1 MAQVFAVASA
11 KGGVGK
17 TTTTANIGAILAET
31 GADVVVIDG
40 DISMAN
46 LGAALGIESPPTTLH
61 DVLRGD
67 ATPSE
72 ATYEGPGG
80 VYVVPGDTALSS
92 YASADPQEL
101 PSVLRTHSQADYVLI
116 DVGAGV
122 SHETGLPLSLADEV
136 LLVSTPERDA
146 LRDTEKTRQLTE
158 ELGGTVA
165 GAVITRTEASTP
177 VSELATGTLAAPVL
191 GSIPEDEAVR
201 DSVAVGEPLS
211 TYAPHSPAAEA
222 YRELVA
228 ELTGVEPA
236 APSES
241 DAPSTTPAEE
251 PTDSEPTDT
260 STEPTTAPDTDSGSV
275 DTGSDSDSE
284 PTEPDPTPT
293 DTDSEPADTAADQ
306 ADTTESTDTTDTTES
321 TDNSAITEA
330 EAKWAEAAT
339 GTAGDVDDAVADEAA
354 SMADADGE
362 PSTTPTDSA
371 TDESTSTPTDETT
384 PTTESDEATS
394 TPTDDADVAPGV
406 SDSTDDADTDP
417 LSADSTDDAD
427 DGEPGSSLSDP
438 PEESESADP
447 PSEIDEGAAAEPTT
461 ETTAEEATEADT
473 ASPVADLADEITEES
488 TPIDVDAAGDTGS
501 PTTPEVVDT
510 EPAVDNKPS
519 DTAVPFSDDDDATTD
534 ADEDPLIPDAE
545 GESSPVDD
553 DQSMTTELGSLPED
567 STFEDTASTDDDDDD
582 EKGFFRRLFFG

>member
-17 TTTTANIGAILAET
+17 TTTTANLGAILAET

-40 DISMAN
+40 DISMPN
-46 LGAALGIESPPTTLH
+46 LGTTLGIESPPTTLH

-72 ATYEGPGG
+72 AAYEGPGG

-92 YASADPQEL
+92 YASADPEEL

-146 LRDTEKTRQLTE
+146 LRDTEKTRQLTD

-165 GAVITRTEASTP
+165 GAIITRTEPSTP

-191 GSIPEDEAVR
+191 ASIPEDEAVR

-211 TYAPHSPAAEA
+211 TYAPHSPAADA

-241 DAPSTTPAEE
+241 ETPSTTADSDGEPATTTTDSEPATATTDGEPADTPAESTTPAGSS
-251 PTDSEPTDT
+251 TT
-260 STEPTTAPDTDSGSV
+260 TEPTTASSPTETDT
-275 DTGSDSDSE
+275 E
-284 PTEPDPTPT
+284 PTETDAEPIDAQSDHADAAGATGDPPVS
-293 DTDSEPADTAADQ
+293 DD
-306 ADTTESTDTTDTTES
+306 
-321 TDNSAITEA
+321 

-339 GTAGDVDDAVADEAA
+339 GTGDDVDDVVAEEAEA
-354 SMADADGE
+354 MPETAGE
-362 PSTTPTDSA
+362 SSTTPTESSA
-371 TDESTSTPTDETT
+371 EEAAPTAIDDADRGSVESLSDTDESATP
-384 PTTESDEATS
+384 
-394 TPTDDADVAPGV
+394 
-406 SDSTDDADTDP
+406 
-417 LSADSTDDAD
+417 
-427 DGEPGSSLSDP
+427 
-438 PEESESADP
+438 
-447 PSEIDEGAAAEPTT
+447 EPTT
-461 ETTAEEATEADT
+461 ETITDEAIDEDT
-473 ASPVADLADEITEES
+473 ASPVADVADEIAEES
-488 TPIDVDAAGDTGS
+488 TPVDDDGAVIPDEPAPPDS
-501 PTTPEVVDT
+501 ADT
-510 EPAVDNKPS
+510 EPAVDERPS
-519 DTAVPFSDDDDATTD
+519 DAAVPFSGADDAD
-534 ADEDPLIPDAE
+534 DPPADPAGDDPLIPDAE
-545 GESSPVDD
+545 GDSSPAADD
-553 DQSMTTELGSLPED
+553 DPTITTEIGSLPED
-567 STFEDTASTDDDDDD
+567 SSLSDEPDDDDDD
-582 EKGFFRRLFFG
+582 DKGFFRRLFFS

>member
-17 TTTTANIGAILAET
+17 TTTTANLGAILAET

-40 DISMAN
+40 DISMPN
-46 LGAALGIESPPTTLH
+46 LGTTLGIESPPTTLH

-72 ATYEGPGG
+72 AAYEGPGG

-92 YASADPQEL
+92 YASADPEEL

-146 LRDTEKTRQLTE
+146 LRDTEKTRQLTD

-165 GAVITRTEASTP
+165 GAIITRTEPSTP

-191 GSIPEDEAVR
+191 ASIPEDEAVR

-211 TYAPHSPAAEA
+211 TYAPHSPAADA

-241 DAPSTTPAEE
+241 ETPSTTA
-251 PTDSEPTDT
+251 
-260 STEPTTAPDTDSGSV
+260 
-275 DTGSDSDSE
+275 DSDGE
-284 PTEPDPTPT
+284 PATTT
-293 DTDSEPADTAADQ
+293 TDSEPADTPAESTTPAGSST
-306 ADTTESTDTTDTTES
+306 TTEPTTASSPTETDTEPTETDAEPIDAQSDHADAAGATGDPPVS
-321 TDNSAITEA
+321 DD

-339 GTAGDVDDAVADEAA
+339 GTGDDVDDVVAEEAEA
-354 SMADADGE
+354 MPETAGE
-362 PSTTPTDSA
+362 SSTTPTESSA
-371 TDESTSTPTDETT
+371 EEAAPTAIDDADRGSVESLSDTDESATP
-384 PTTESDEATS
+384 
-394 TPTDDADVAPGV
+394 
-406 SDSTDDADTDP
+406 
-417 LSADSTDDAD
+417 
-427 DGEPGSSLSDP
+427 
-438 PEESESADP
+438 
-447 PSEIDEGAAAEPTT
+447 EPTT
-461 ETTAEEATEADT
+461 ETITDEAIDEDT
-473 ASPVADLADEITEES
+473 ASPVADVADEIAEES
-488 TPIDVDAAGDTGS
+488 TPVDDDGAVIPDEPAPPDS
-501 PTTPEVVDT
+501 ADT
-510 EPAVDNKPS
+510 EPAVDERPS
-519 DTAVPFSDDDDATTD
+519 DAAVPFSGADDAD
-534 ADEDPLIPDAE
+534 DPPADPAGDDPLIPDAE
-545 GESSPVDD
+545 GDSSPAADD
-553 DQSMTTELGSLPED
+553 DPTITTEIGSLPED
-567 STFEDTASTDDDDDD
+567 SSLSDEPDDDDDD
-582 EKGFFRRLFFG
+582 DKGFFRRLFFS

>member
-17 TTTTANIGAILAET
+17 TTTTANLGAILAET

-40 DISMAN
+40 DISMPN
-46 LGAALGIESPPTTLH
+46 LGTTLGIESPPTTLH

-72 ATYEGPGG
+72 AAYEGPGG

-92 YASADPQEL
+92 YASADPEEL

-146 LRDTEKTRQLTE
+146 LRDTEKTRQLTD

-165 GAVITRTEASTP
+165 GAIITRTEPSTP

-191 GSIPEDEAVR
+191 ASIPEDEAVR

-211 TYAPHSPAAEA
+211 TYAPHSPAADA

-241 DAPSTTPAEE
+241 ETPSTTA
-251 PTDSEPTDT
+251 
-260 STEPTTAPDTDSGSV
+260 
-275 DTGSDSDSE
+275 DSDSE
-284 PTEPDPTPT
+284 PATTTADGESATT
-293 DTDSEPADTAADQ
+293 TTDSEPADTPAESTTPAGSST
-306 ADTTESTDTTDTTES
+306 TTEPTTASSPTETDAEPTETDAEPIDAQSDHADAAGATGDPPVS
-321 TDNSAITEA
+321 DD

-339 GTAGDVDDAVADEAA
+339 GTGDDVDDVVAEEAEA
-354 SMADADGE
+354 MPETAGE
-362 PSTTPTDSA
+362 SSTTPTESSA
-371 TDESTSTPTDETT
+371 EEAAPTAIDDADRGSVESPSDTDESATP
-384 PTTESDEATS
+384 
-394 TPTDDADVAPGV
+394 
-406 SDSTDDADTDP
+406 
-417 LSADSTDDAD
+417 
-427 DGEPGSSLSDP
+427 
-438 PEESESADP
+438 
-447 PSEIDEGAAAEPTT
+447 EPTT
-461 ETTAEEATEADT
+461 ETITDEAIDEDT
-473 ASPVADLADEITEES
+473 ASPVADVADEIAEES
-488 TPIDVDAAGDTGS
+488 TPVDDDGAVIPDEPAPPDS
-501 PTTPEVVDT
+501 ADT
-510 EPAVDNKPS
+510 EPAVDERPS
-519 DTAVPFSDDDDATTD
+519 DAAVPFSGADDAD
-534 ADEDPLIPDAE
+534 DPPADPAGDDPLIPDAE
-545 GESSPVDD
+545 GDSSPAADD
-553 DQSMTTELGSLPED
+553 DPTITTEIGSLPED
-567 STFEDTASTDDDDDD
+567 SSLSDEPDDDDDD
-582 EKGFFRRLFFG
+582 DKGFFRRLFFS

>member
-17 TTTTANIGAILAET
+17 TTTTANLGAILAET

-40 DISMAN
+40 DISMPN
-46 LGAALGIESPPTTLH
+46 LGTTLGIESPPTTLH

-72 ATYEGPGG
+72 AAYEGPGG

-92 YASADPQEL
+92 YASADPEEL

-146 LRDTEKTRQLTE
+146 LRDTEKTRQLTD

-165 GAVITRTEASTP
+165 GAIITRTEPSTP

-191 GSIPEDEAVR
+191 ASIPEDEAVR

-211 TYAPHSPAAEA
+211 TYAPHSPAADA

-241 DAPSTTPAEE
+241 ETPSTTADSDGEPA
-251 PTDSEPTDT
+251 T
-260 STEPTTAPDTDSGSV
+260 TTADGESAT
-275 DTGSDSDSE
+275 T
-284 PTEPDPTPT
+284 T
-293 DTDSEPADTAADQ
+293 TDSEPADTPAESTTPAGSST
-306 ADTTESTDTTDTTES
+306 TTEPTTASSPTETDTEPTETDAEPIDAQSDHADAAGATGDPPVS
-321 TDNSAITEA
+321 DD

-339 GTAGDVDDAVADEAA
+339 GTGDDVDDVVAEEAEA
-354 SMADADGE
+354 MPETAGE
-362 PSTTPTDSA
+362 SSTTPTESSA
-371 TDESTSTPTDETT
+371 EEAASTAIDDADRGSVESLSDTDESATP
-384 PTTESDEATS
+384 
-394 TPTDDADVAPGV
+394 
-406 SDSTDDADTDP
+406 
-417 LSADSTDDAD
+417 
-427 DGEPGSSLSDP
+427 
-438 PEESESADP
+438 
-447 PSEIDEGAAAEPTT
+447 EPTT
-461 ETTAEEATEADT
+461 ETITDEAIDEDT
-473 ASPVADLADEITEES
+473 ASPVADVADEIAEES
-488 TPIDVDAAGDTGS
+488 TPVDDDGAVIPDEPAPPDS
-501 PTTPEVVDT
+501 ADT
-510 EPAVDNKPS
+510 EPAVDERPS
-519 DTAVPFSDDDDATTD
+519 DAAVPFSGADDAD
-534 ADEDPLIPDAE
+534 DPPADPAGDDPLIPDAE
-545 GESSPVDD
+545 GDSSPAADD
-553 DQSMTTELGSLPED
+553 DPTITTEIGSLPED
-567 STFEDTASTDDDDDD
+567 SSLSDEPDDDDDD
-582 EKGFFRRLFFG
+582 DKGFFRRLFFS

>member
-17 TTTTANIGAILAET
+17 TTTTANLGAILAET

-40 DISMAN
+40 DISMPN
-46 LGAALGIESPPTTLH
+46 LGTTLGIESPPTTLH

-72 ATYEGPGG
+72 AAYEGPGG

-92 YASADPQEL
+92 YASADPEEL

-146 LRDTEKTRQLTE
+146 LRDTEKTRQLTD

-165 GAVITRTEASTP
+165 GAIITRTEPSTP

-191 GSIPEDEAVR
+191 ASIPEDEAVR

-211 TYAPHSPAAEA
+211 TYAPHSPAADA

-241 DAPSTTPAEE
+241 ETPSTTA
-251 PTDSEPTDT
+251 
-260 STEPTTAPDTDSGSV
+260 
-275 DTGSDSDSE
+275 DSDSE
-284 PTEPDPTPT
+284 PATTTADGESATATTDSESATMTTDGEPATT
-293 DTDSEPADTAADQ
+293 TTDSEPADTPAESTTPAGSST
-306 ADTTESTDTTDTTES
+306 TTEPTTASSPTETDTEPTETDAEPIDAQSDHADVAGATGDPPVS
-321 TDNSAITEA
+321 DD

-339 GTAGDVDDAVADEAA
+339 GTGDDVDDVVAEEAEA
-354 SMADADGE
+354 MPETAGE
-362 PSTTPTDSA
+362 PSTPPTESSA
-371 TDESTSTPTDETT
+371 EEAAPTAIDDADRGSVESLSDTDESATP
-384 PTTESDEATS
+384 
-394 TPTDDADVAPGV
+394 
-406 SDSTDDADTDP
+406 
-417 LSADSTDDAD
+417 
-427 DGEPGSSLSDP
+427 
-438 PEESESADP
+438 
-447 PSEIDEGAAAEPTT
+447 EPTT
-461 ETTAEEATEADT
+461 ETITDEAIDEDT
-473 ASPVADLADEITEES
+473 ASPVADVADEIAEES
-488 TPIDVDAAGDTGS
+488 TPVDDDGAVIPDEPAPPDS
-501 PTTPEVVDT
+501 ADT
-510 EPAVDNKPS
+510 EPAVDERPS
-519 DTAVPFSDDDDATTD
+519 DAAVPFSGADDAD
-534 ADEDPLIPDAE
+534 DPPADPAGDDPLIPDAE
-545 GESSPVDD
+545 GDSSPAADD
-553 DQSMTTELGSLPED
+553 DPTITTEIGSLPED
-567 STFEDTASTDDDDDD
+567 SSLSDEPDDDDDD
-582 EKGFFRRLFFG
+582 DKGFFRRLFFS

>member
-1 MAQVFAVASA
+1 MVQVFAVASA

-17 TTTTANIGAILAET
+17 TTTTANMGAILAET

-92 YASADPQEL
+92 YTSADPEEL
-101 PSVLRTHSQADYVLI
+101 PAVLRAHSQADYVLI

-201 DSVAVGEPLS
+201 DAVAVGEPLS

-236 APSES
+236 APPES
-241 DAPSTTPAEE
+241 DAPSTTPSADE
-251 PTDSEPTDT
+251 P
-260 STEPTTAPDTDSGSV
+260 
-275 DTGSDSDSE
+275 
-284 PTEPDPTPT
+284 
-293 DTDSEPADTAADQ
+293 TDSEPADTTAESATAADAASAPTDTDSAPVDTDAEHTDPEPVDTDAEPADTAPDQ
-306 ADTTESTDTTDTTES
+306 ADATDPTDTTES
-321 TDNSAITEA
+321 TDDSAVTEA

-339 GTAGDVDDAVADEAA
+339 GTGGDVDDAVADEAA
-354 SMADADGE
+354 SMPDTDSE
-362 PSTTPTDSA
+362 PSTT
-371 TDESTSTPTDETT
+371 STSSAADEE
-384 PTTESDEATS
+384 PS
-394 TPTDDADVAPGV
+394 TPTDDADAAPV
-406 SDSTDDADTDP
+406 SSASTTESDDE
-417 LSADSTDDAD
+417 
-427 DGEPGSSLSDP
+427 EPGSSLSDP
-438 PEESESADP
+438 VEESADSH
-447 PSEIDEGAAAEPTT
+447 SEIDDSTTAEPTT
-461 ETTAEEATEADT
+461 ETITEEATAADT
-473 ASPVADLADEITEES
+473 GSPVADVADEIVEES
-488 TPIDVDAAGDTGS
+488 TPVGTDAAADTDS
-501 PTTPEVVDT
+501 PTPDAVNT
-510 EPAVDNKPS
+510 EPAVDEKPS
-519 DTAVPFSDDDDATTD
+519 DAAVPFSDVDDETTD
-534 ADEDPLIPDAE
+534 EEPLIPDAE
-545 GESSPVDD
+545 DESSPGVDD
-553 DQSMTTELGSLPED
+553 DPTMTTELGSLPDE
-567 STFEDTASTDDDDDD
+567 STFDDDSADDD
-582 EKGFFRRLFFG
+582 EEEKGFFRRLFFG

>member
-17 TTTTANIGAILAET
+17 TTTTANVGAILAET

-46 LGAALGIESPPTTLH
+46 LGATLGIESPPTTLH

-92 YASADPQEL
+92 YASADPEEL

-228 ELTGVEPA
+228 ELTGVEPE
-236 APSES
+236 APPDS
-241 DAPSTTPAEE
+241 DAPSTAQPEAT
-251 PTDSEPTDT
+251 
-260 STEPTTAPDTDSGSV
+260 
-275 DTGSDSDSE
+275 
-284 PTEPDPTPT
+284 
-293 DTDSEPADTAADQ
+293 TDSEPADTPAEPATAADTDS
-306 ADTTESTDTTDTTES
+306 ASTDTDAEPADTAPDQSEATES
-321 TDNSAITEA
+321 SDDPAVTEA

-339 GTAGDVDDAVADEAA
+339 GTASDVDDAVVDEAA
-354 SMADADGE
+354 SMPDADGE
-362 PSTTPTDSA
+362 PSTPSTEPPA
-371 TDESTSTPTDETT
+371 DETTSTPTEDPDTA
-384 PTTESDEATS
+384 PGSSAS
-394 TPTDDADVAPGV
+394 TPEPDDTDAAPG
-406 SDSTDDADTDP
+406 SPDSTD
-417 LSADSTDDAD
+417 TDDE
-427 DGEPGSSLSDP
+427 EPEPSLSDSAEE
-438 PEESESADP
+438 PEPDDP
-447 PSEIDEGAAAEPTT
+447 PSESDEGAASEPTP

-473 ASPVADLADEITEES
+473 ASPVADLADEIAAES
-488 TPIDVDAAGDTGS
+488 TPIDADAAADTDS
-501 PTTPEVVDT
+501 STTPEVVDT
-510 EPAVDNKPS
+510 EPAVDEKPS
-519 DTAVPFSDDDDATTD
+519 DAAVPFSDADDETTD
-534 ADEDPLIPDAE
+534 AEGDEEPLIPDAE
-545 GESSPVDD
+545 GEPSSGADD
-553 DQSMTTELGSLPED
+553 DQSMTTELGSLPEE
-567 STFEDTASTDDDDDD
+567 STFEDTEATDEDDDDD
-582 EKGFFRRLFFG
+582 KGFFRRLFFS

>member
-17 TTTTANIGAILAET
+17 TTTTANVGAILAET

-92 YASADPQEL
+92 YASADPAEL

-165 GAVITRTEASTP
+165 GAVITRTEPSTP

-236 APSES
+236 APADS
-241 DAPSTTPAEE
+241 DAPSTTPPAEA
-251 PTDSEPTDT
+251 TMDSESADT
-260 STEPTTAPDTDSGSV
+260 T
-275 DTGSDSDSE
+275 
-284 PTEPDPTPT
+284 
-293 DTDSEPADTAADQ
+293 TDSEPADTPAEPTTAADTDSSL
-306 ADTTESTDTTDTTES
+306 ADTGSDSTPTEPDPTSTDTDAEPADTAADHTDTTESTDTTDTSES

-330 EAKWAEAAT
+330 EEKWAEAAT
-339 GTAGDVDDAVADEAA
+339 GTAGDVDDAVADEAT
-354 SMADADGE
+354 SLADADGE
-362 PSTTPTDSA
+362 SSTPAAEPPADDATSTTEP
-371 TDESTSTPTDETT
+371 DEAMSTSTD
-384 PTTESDEATS
+384 
-394 TPTDDADVAPGV
+394 DDADADPLS
-406 SDSTDDADTDP
+406 SDSTDDAD
-417 LSADSTDDAD
+417 DAA
-427 DGEPGSSLSDP
+427 DGEPELSPSDP
-438 PEESESADP
+438 VEEPVSVDSS
-447 PSEIDEGAAAEPTT
+447 SEIDEGAVSEPPT
-461 ETTAEEATEADT
+461 EPIAEEATEADG

-488 TPIDVDAAGDTGS
+488 TPIDADAAVDADS
-501 PTTPEVVDT
+501 PPTPDAVNT
-510 EPAVDNKPS
+510 EPAVDEKPS
-519 DTAVPFSDDDDATTD
+519 DAAVPFTDADDEPTD

-545 GESSPVDD
+545 GESSPGVDD
-553 DQSMTTELGSLPED
+553 DQSMTTELGSPPEE
-567 STFEDTASTDDDDDD
+567 STFEDTAATDDDDDD

>member
-17 TTTTANIGAILAET
+17 TTTTANLGAILAET

-40 DISMAN
+40 DISMPN
-46 LGAALGIESPPTTLH
+46 LGTTLGIESPPTTLH

-72 ATYEGPGG
+72 AAYEGPGG

-92 YASADPQEL
+92 YASADPEEL

-146 LRDTEKTRQLTE
+146 LRDTEKTRQLTD

-165 GAVITRTEASTP
+165 GAIITRTEPSTP

-191 GSIPEDEAVR
+191 ASIPEDEAVR

-211 TYAPHSPAAEA
+211 TYAPHSPAADA

-241 DAPSTTPAEE
+241 ETPSTTA
-251 PTDSEPTDT
+251 
-260 STEPTTAPDTDSGSV
+260 
-275 DTGSDSDSE
+275 DSDGE
-284 PTEPDPTPT
+284 PATTTTDGEPATAT
-293 DTDSEPADTAADQ
+293 TDSEPADTPAESTTPAGSST
-306 ADTTESTDTTDTTES
+306 TTEPTTASSPTETDTEPTETDAEPIDAQSDHADAAGATGDPPVS
-321 TDNSAITEA
+321 DD

-339 GTAGDVDDAVADEAA
+339 GTGDDVDDVVAEEAEA
-354 SMADADGE
+354 MPETAGE
-362 PSTTPTDSA
+362 SSTTPTESSA
-371 TDESTSTPTDETT
+371 EEAASTAIDDADRGSVESLSDTDESATP
-384 PTTESDEATS
+384 
-394 TPTDDADVAPGV
+394 
-406 SDSTDDADTDP
+406 
-417 LSADSTDDAD
+417 
-427 DGEPGSSLSDP
+427 
-438 PEESESADP
+438 
-447 PSEIDEGAAAEPTT
+447 EPTT
-461 ETTAEEATEADT
+461 ETITDEAIDEDT
-473 ASPVADLADEITEES
+473 ASPVADVADEIAEES
-488 TPIDVDAAGDTGS
+488 TPVDDDGAVIPDEPAPPDS
-501 PTTPEVVDT
+501 ADT
-510 EPAVDNKPS
+510 EPAVDERPS
-519 DTAVPFSDDDDATTD
+519 DAAVPFSGADDAD
-534 ADEDPLIPDAE
+534 DPPADPAGDDPLIPDAE
-545 GESSPVDD
+545 GDSSPAADD
-553 DQSMTTELGSLPED
+553 DPTITTEIGSLPED
-567 STFEDTASTDDDDDD
+567 SSLSDEPDDDDDD
-582 EKGFFRRLFFG
+582 DKGFFRRLFFS

>member
-17 TTTTANIGAILAET
+17 TTTTANVGAILAET

-67 ATPSE
+67 ATPAE

-92 YASADPQEL
+92 YASADPEEL

-146 LRDTEKTRQLTE
+146 LQDTEKTRQLTE

-165 GAVITRTEASTP
+165 GAVITRAEASTP

-191 GSIPEDEAVR
+191 TSIPEDEAVR

-236 APSES
+236 APPES
-241 DAPSTTPAEE
+241 DAPSTPQPEAT
-251 PTDSEPTDT
+251 TDSEH
-260 STEPTTAPDTDSGSV
+260 SEPAAATADSESV
-275 DTGSDSDSE
+275 DVAADSE
-284 PTEPDPTPT
+284 PADVT
-293 DTDSEPADTAADQ
+293 TDSEPADTAAEPTTA
-306 ADTTESTDTTDTTES
+306 ADTDSGPADTDAEPADTAPGQTAAAETTDDPPVAE
-321 TDNSAITEA
+321 D

-339 GTAGDVDDAVADEAA
+339 GTAGDVDDAVAEEATSMPDATAESSPTSTESPADEAA
-354 SMADADGE
+354 
-362 PSTTPTDSA
+362 P
-371 TDESTSTPTDETT
+371 
-384 PTTESDEATS
+384 
-394 TPTDDADVAPGV
+394 TPTDD
-406 SDSTDDADTDP
+406 TDTDP
-417 LSADSTDDAD
+417 VSSASTTDPD
-427 DGEPGSSLSDP
+427 DGASGSSLSETVD
-438 PEESESADP
+438 ETESTDSPTVVDDSAT
-447 PSEIDEGAAAEPTT
+447 SEPTT
-461 ETTAEEATEADT
+461 QTITDEAIDEDT
-473 ASPVADLADEITEES
+473 SSPVADVADEIATES
-488 TPIDVDAAGDTGS
+488 APVDGDTD
-501 PTTPEVVDT
+501 VVPDEPAPPDPAA
-510 EPAVDNKPS
+510 EPAVDEKPS
-519 DTAVPFSDDDDATTD
+519 DAAVPFSDDDDTTAATEPG
-534 ADEDPLIPDAE
+534 DEEPLIPDAE
-545 GESSPVDD
+545 GTPSPGAADD
-553 DQSMTTELGSLPED
+553 PTMATELGSVTEE
-567 STFEDTASTDDDDDD
+567 STLDDESADDDDE
-582 EKGFFRRLFFG
+582 EKGFFRRLFFS

>member
-17 TTTTANIGAILAET
+17 TTTTANVGAILAET

-92 YASADPQEL
+92 YASADPEEL

-146 LRDTEKTRQLTE
+146 LQDTEKTRQLTE

-165 GAVITRTEASTP
+165 GAVITRAEASTP

-211 TYAPHSPAAEA
+211 TYAPHSPAASA

-228 ELTGVEPA
+228 ELTGVEPE
-236 APSES
+236 APPES
-241 DAPSTTPAEE
+241 DAPSTAQPEATTDGESGDA
-251 PTDSEPTDT
+251 TADSESGDVAANSEPADATTDNDPTDT
-260 STEPTTAPDTDSGSV
+260 PAEPTTAADADSGSA
-275 DTGSDSDSE
+275 
-284 PTEPDPTPT
+284 
-293 DTDSEPADTAADQ
+293 DTDAESADTAPGQTA
-306 ADTTESTDTTDTTES
+306 ATGATDDPPVAE
-321 TDNSAITEA
+321 D

-339 GTAGDVDDAVADEAA
+339 GTAGDVDDAVAEEAA
-354 SMADADGE
+354 SIADDDGK
-362 PSTTPTDSA
+362 PSTTPTEPPADDA
-371 TDESTSTPTDETT
+371 TSIPT
-384 PTTESDEATS
+384 DEATS
-394 TPTDDADVAPGV
+394 TTNSDDTDAAPEPSASTPEPDDADAAPG
-406 SDSTDDADTDP
+406 SPDSTDAAD
-417 LSADSTDDAD
+417 
-427 DGEPGSSLSDP
+427 EPESSLSDSV
-438 PEESESADP
+438 EEPDDP
-447 PSEIDEGAAAEPTT
+447 PSEIDEGATPGPTT

-473 ASPVADLADEITEES
+473 ASPVADLADEIAAES
-488 TPIDVDAAGDTGS
+488 TPIDADAVADTGS
-501 PTTPEVVDT
+501 PTTPEAVDT
-510 EPAVDNKPS
+510 EPAVDEKPS
-519 DTAVPFSDDDDATTD
+519 DAAVPFSDADDEPTDAT
-534 ADEDPLIPDAE
+534 AEGDEEPLIPDAE
-545 GESSPVDD
+545 GEPSPGVDD
-553 DQSMTTELGSLPED
+553 EPAMTTELGSLPED
-567 STFEDTASTDDDDDD
+567 STRDDESADDDDD
-582 EKGFFRRLFFG
+582 EKGFFQRLFFS

>member
-17 TTTTANIGAILAET
+17 TTTAANVGAILAET

-92 YASADPQEL
+92 YASADPEEL

-211 TYAPHSPAAEA
+211 TYAPHSPAAKA

-228 ELTGVEPA
+228 ELTGIKPEAPPA
-236 APSES
+236 S
-241 DAPSTTPAEE
+241 DAPSTAHPEATTDSESAAATADSESGDVAAGSE
-251 PTDSEPTDT
+251 PTDVTTDSEPTDAPA
-260 STEPTTAPDTDSGSV
+260 EPTTAADTDAGSA
-275 DTGSDSDSE
+275 
-284 PTEPDPTPT
+284 
-293 DTDSEPADTAADQ
+293 DTDAEPADTAPGQTA
-306 ADTTESTDTTDTTES
+306 ATGATDDPPVAE
-321 TDNSAITEA
+321 D

-339 GTAGDVDDAVADEAA
+339 GTAGDVDDAVAEAA
-354 SMADADGE
+354 SMADDDGE
-362 PSTTPTDSA
+362 PSPTPTEPPA
-371 TDESTSTPTDETT
+371 
-384 PTTESDEATS
+384 DEATS
-394 TPTDDADVAPGV
+394 TA
-406 SDSTDDADTDP
+406 TDDADTAP
-417 LSADSTDDAD
+417 GSSASTPEPDDADAAPGSPDSTDTD
-427 DGEPGSSLSDP
+427 DEEPESSLSDSV
-438 PEESESADP
+438 EEPDDPSSETDESATP
-447 PSEIDEGAAAEPTT
+447 EPTT
-461 ETTAEEATEADT
+461 ETIAEEATAADT
-473 ASPVADLADEITEES
+473 ASPVADVADEIAAES
-488 TPIDVDAAGDTGS
+488 TPIDADAVADTDPS
-501 PTTPEVVDT
+501 TTPEAVDT
-510 EPAVDNKPS
+510 EPAVDEKPS
-519 DTAVPFSDDDDATTD
+519 DAAVPFSDADDKTADAP
-534 ADEDPLIPDAE
+534 AEGDEEPLIPDAE
-545 GESSPVDD
+545 GDSSPGVDD
-553 DQSMTTELGSLPED
+553 DPTMTTELGSLPED
-567 STFEDTASTDDDDDD
+567 STRNDESADDDDD
-582 EKGFFRRLFFG
+582 KGFFRRLFFS